1 MSRILL
7 LEDDPGIVDGLSYA
21 LNMAGYELGVARSL
35 AEARQALKSGQSFDL
50 LLLDVTLPDGLGF
63 DLCAQVR
70 GTGSGVPIIFLTA
83 SDDELSVVRGLDTGG
98 DDYISKPFRLQELL
112 SRIRALLRR
121 AAEREQGS
129 DGVIRCGNISI
140 EPIKSRVSKDGV
152 TVNLT
157 AGEYRLLCLLIKNV
171 NCTLTRSAILD
182 SLWDGYGCFV
192 DDNTLSVYVRR
203 LREKLED
210 DASEPKHLLT
220 VRGFGYQ
227 WKEGMS

>member
-1 MSRILL
+1 MNNILL
-7 LEDDPGIVDGLSYA
+7 LEDDPSIVDGLSYA
-21 LNMAGYELGVARSL
+21 LNMAGYQLTATRCLSEARRELG
-35 AEARQALKSGQSFDL
+35 SGQSFDL

-63 DLCAQVR
+63 DLCSEVR
-70 GTGSGVPIIFLTA
+70 ATGSVVPIIFLTA

-121 AAEREQGS
+121 ASAEQESGI
-129 DGVIRCGNISI
+129 IRCGRVCI
-140 EPIKSRVSKDGV
+140 EPMKSRATLDGAV
-152 TVNLT
+152 LSLT

-171 NCTLTRSAILD
+171 NRTLTRSQILD
-182 SLWDGYGCFV
+182 SLWDGYGCFA

-203 LREKLED
+203 LRQKLED
-210 DASEPKHLLT
+210 DPSSPKHLLT

-227 WKEGMS
+227 WKEEGQ

>member
-7 LEDDPGIVDGLSYA
+7 LEDDAGIVDGLSYA
-21 LNMAGYELGVARSL
+21 LNMAGYELTVARSL
-35 AEARQALKSGQSFDL
+35 AEARQALKSGLLFDL

-70 GTGSGVPIIFLTA
+70 GAGSVVPIIFLTA

-129 DGVIRCGNISI
+129 DGLIRCGNICI
-140 EPIKSRVSKDGV
+140 EPIKSRVTKDGV

-171 NCTLTRSAILD
+171 NITLTRSSILN
-182 SLWDGYGCFV
+182 SL
-192 DDNTLSVYVRR
+192 
-203 LREKLED
+203 
-210 DASEPKHLLT
+210 
-220 VRGFGYQ
+220 
-227 WKEGMS
+227 